1 MYHFVLELHFCM
13 SYKNFQ
19 FNIPLHNDSHS
30 AYMDNLWEE
39 HSLFPMFWIEE
50 FADLDEAYKETLDH
64 MLITPLKV
72 IDGVQW
78 TLV

>member
-1 MYHFVLELHFCM
+1 
-13 SYKNFQ
+13 
-19 FNIPLHNDSHS
+19 
-30 AYMDNLWEE
+30 MDNLWEE

-72 IDGVQW
+72 VDAVQW
-78 TLV
+78 TLVKNSQKYKLNICIF